1 MSCRS
6 WWEDDGYEER
16 ARYPT
21 VTIMILYYAITAF
34 FGAVLFW
41 NFVKSKDV
49 QKAIL
54 YLVILMPFVLRVF
67 RLK

>member
-1 MSCRS
+1 M
-6 WWEDDGYEER
+6 
-16 ARYPT
+16 
-21 VTIMILYYAITAF
+21 TIMVLYYIITAF

-41 NFVKSKDV
+41 NFVKSRDV

-54 YLVILMPFVLRVF
+54 YLVILAPFVLRVF

>member
-1 MSCRS
+1 MI
-6 WWEDDGYEER
+6 
-16 ARYPT
+16 
-21 VTIMILYYAITAF
+21 IMVLYYVITAF

-41 NFVKSKDV
+41 NFVRTRDV

-54 YLVILMPFVLRVF
+54 YLVVLAPFVLRVF

>member
-1 MSCRS
+1 M
-6 WWEDDGYEER
+6 
-16 ARYPT
+16 
-21 VTIMILYYAITAF
+21 VIMVLYYIITAF

-41 NFVKSKDV
+41 NFLRSKDV

>member
-1 MSCRS
+1 M
-6 WWEDDGYEER
+6 
-16 ARYPT
+16 
-21 VTIMILYYAITAF
+21 VVMILYYIITAF
-34 FGAVLFW
+34 FAVVLFW
-41 NFVKSKDV
+41 NFVRSRDV

>member
-1 MSCRS
+1 M
-6 WWEDDGYEER
+6 
-16 ARYPT
+16 A
-21 VTIMILYYAITAF
+21 IMILYYVITAF
-34 FGAVLFW
+34 FGVVLFW
-41 NFVKSKDV
+41 NFVRSEDV

>member
-1 MSCRS
+1 M
-6 WWEDDGYEER
+6 
-16 ARYPT
+16 A
-21 VTIMILYYAITAF
+21 IMILYYVITAF

-41 NFVKSKDV
+41 NFAKSKDV

>member
-1 MSCRS
+1 M
-6 WWEDDGYEER
+6 
-16 ARYPT
+16 A
-21 VTIMILYYAITAF
+21 IMILYYAITAF
-34 FGAVLFW
+34 FAAVLFW
-41 NFVKSKDV
+41 SFVKSKDV

>member
-1 MSCRS
+1 M
-6 WWEDDGYEER
+6 
-16 ARYPT
+16 A
-21 VTIMILYYAITAF
+21 IMILYYIITAF

-41 NFVKSKDV
+41 NFVKSRDV

-54 YLVILMPFVLRVF
+54 YLVILAPFVLRVF

>member
-1 MSCRS
+1 M
-6 WWEDDGYEER
+6 
-16 ARYPT
+16 
-21 VTIMILYYAITAF
+21 TIMILYYVITAF

-41 NFVKSKDV
+41 NFIKSKDV

-67 RLK
+67 YLK

>member
-1 MSCRS
+1 MI
-6 WWEDDGYEER
+6 
-16 ARYPT
+16 
-21 VTIMILYYAITAF
+21 IMILYYVITAF
-34 FGAVLFW
+34 FGVVLFW

-54 YLVILMPFVLRVF
+54 YLIILMPFVLRVF

>member
-1 MSCRS
+1 MI
-6 WWEDDGYEER
+6 
-16 ARYPT
+16 
-21 VTIMILYYAITAF
+21 IMVIYYVITAF

-41 NFVKSKDV
+41 NFVKTRDV

-54 YLVILMPFVLRVF
+54 YLVILAPFVLRVA

>member
-1 MSCRS
+1 M
-6 WWEDDGYEER
+6 
-16 ARYPT
+16 
-21 VTIMILYYAITAF
+21 TIMILYYIIAAF
-34 FGAVLFW
+34 FGVVLFW
-41 NFVKSKDV
+41 SFVKSKDV

>member
-1 MSCRS
+1 
-6 WWEDDGYEER
+6 
-16 ARYPT
+16 
-21 VTIMILYYAITAF
+21 MIVMVLYYVITAF

-41 NFVKSKDV
+41 NFIKTRDV

-54 YLVILMPFVLRVF
+54 YLVVLAPFVLRVF

>member
-1 MSCRS
+1 M
-6 WWEDDGYEER
+6 
-16 ARYPT
+16 
-21 VTIMILYYAITAF
+21 TIMILYHIITAF

-54 YLVILMPFVLRVF
+54 YLVILIPFVLRVF

>member
-1 MSCRS
+1 M
-6 WWEDDGYEER
+6 
-16 ARYPT
+16 
-21 VTIMILYYAITAF
+21 VIMILYYAITAF
-34 FGAVLFW
+34 FGIVLFW

-54 YLVILMPFVLRVF
+54 YLVILLPFVLRVF

>member
-1 MSCRS
+1 
-6 WWEDDGYEER
+6 
-16 ARYPT
+16 
-21 VTIMILYYAITAF
+21 MIVMVLYYVITAF

-41 NFVKSKDV
+41 NFVRTRDV

-54 YLVILMPFVLRVF
+54 YLVVLAPFVLRVF

>member
-1 MSCRS
+1 M
-6 WWEDDGYEER
+6 
-16 ARYPT
+16 A
-21 VTIMILYYAITAF
+21 IMILYYVITAF
-34 FGAVLFW
+34 FGVVLFW

-54 YLVILMPFVLRVF
+54 YLVILLPFVLRVF

>member
-1 MSCRS
+1 MVI
-6 WWEDDGYEER
+6 
-16 ARYPT
+16 T
-21 VTIMILYYAITAF
+21 VLYYILTAF
-34 FGAVLFW
+34 FAAVLFW

>member
-1 MSCRS
+1 
-6 WWEDDGYEER
+6 
-16 ARYPT
+16 
-21 VTIMILYYAITAF
+21 MIVMVLYYVITAF

-41 NFVKSKDV
+41 NFVKTRDV

-54 YLVILMPFVLRVF
+54 YLVVLAPFVLRVF

>member
-1 MSCRS
+1 M
-6 WWEDDGYEER
+6 
-16 ARYPT
+16 
-21 VTIMILYYAITAF
+21 VIMILYYVITAF

>member
-1 MSCRS
+1 M
-6 WWEDDGYEER
+6 
-16 ARYPT
+16 A
-21 VTIMILYYAITAF
+21 IMILYYVITAF

-41 NFVKSKDV
+41 SFVKSKDV

>member
-1 MSCRS
+1 MI
-6 WWEDDGYEER
+6 
-16 ARYPT
+16 
-21 VTIMILYYAITAF
+21 VTIMVVYHIMTAF
-34 FGAVLFW
+34 FAAVLFW
-41 NFVKSKDV
+41 NFVKSRDV

>member
-1 MSCRS
+1 MTT
-6 WWEDDGYEER
+6 
-16 ARYPT
+16 A
-21 VTIMILYYAITAF
+21 IMVLYYGITAF

-41 NFVKSKDV
+41 NFVKSKDE

-54 YLVILMPFVLRVF
+54 YLVILMPFMLRLF

>member
-1 MSCRS
+1 M
-6 WWEDDGYEER
+6 
-16 ARYPT
+16 
-21 VTIMILYYAITAF
+21 VIMILYYAITAF
-34 FGAVLFW
+34 FAAVLFW

-54 YLVILMPFVLRVF
+54 YLVILLPFVLRVF

>member
-1 MSCRS
+1 M
-6 WWEDDGYEER
+6 
-16 ARYPT
+16 
-21 VTIMILYYAITAF
+21 TIMVLYYAITAF

-54 YLVILMPFVLRVF
+54 YLVILLPFALRLF

>member
-1 MSCRS
+1 MM
-6 WWEDDGYEER
+6 
-16 ARYPT
+16 A
-21 VTIMILYYAITAF
+21 IMVLYYLITAF

-41 NFVKSKDV
+41 SFVKTRDV
-49 QKAIL
+49 QRAIL